1 MSEHQYVQHISGQ
14 GERWLLQDKTGYN
27 SQTHVDWCVH
37 RDGYGTLFLPKSEYV
52 PIEPP
57 EVWTDVTAE
66 CDYDADGAIC
76 GPPYEV
82 GGSPIIGNIRQGEG
96 LQKYRLRKVQLGIA
110 SALGGIPWAFIVEK
124 KEQP

>member
-1 MSEHQYVQHISGQ
+1 MSEKYVRHISGQ
-14 GERWLLQDKTGYN
+14 GDTWKVGDE
-27 SQTHVDWCVH
+27 
-37 RDGYGTLFLPKSEYV
+37 YGQSMDTWRVVNTKKDFLFLYLPKSEYV
-52 PIEPP
+52 LIEPP

-124 KEQP
+124 KDQP